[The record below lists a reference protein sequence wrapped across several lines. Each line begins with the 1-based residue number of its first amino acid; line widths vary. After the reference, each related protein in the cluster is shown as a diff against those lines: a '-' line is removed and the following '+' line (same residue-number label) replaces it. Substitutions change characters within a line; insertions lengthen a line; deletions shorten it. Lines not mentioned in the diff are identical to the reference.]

1 MMKLIDYGCV
11 MAKLDLGEDKVG
23 PAVPWSNHGSLA
35 EKDGSVNLLVLTS
48 LDQLVFILK
57 KL

>member
-1 MMKLIDYGCV
+1 MKSDKLMMKLIDYGCV

-35 EKDGSVNLLVLTS
+35 EREGYVQLTS
-48 LDQLVFILK
+48 LC
-57 KL
+57 